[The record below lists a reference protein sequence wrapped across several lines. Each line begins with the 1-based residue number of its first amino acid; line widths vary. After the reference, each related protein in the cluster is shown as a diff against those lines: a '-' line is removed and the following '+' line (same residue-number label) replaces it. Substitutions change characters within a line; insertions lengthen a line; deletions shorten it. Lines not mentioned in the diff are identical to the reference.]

1 MTVHPSTRW
10 WIKGDGTDVVKG
22 LWESVSGKWAG
33 DVDVDDG
40 KVDQLY
46 KEVQDR
52 VTWVKTIGTAEVSV
66 EEIKKNLLKAL
77 KDNSADLEFVTSGM
91 FMHLL

>member
-1 MTVHPSTRW
+1 M
-10 WIKGDGTDVVKG
+10 
-22 LWESVSGKWAG
+22 WESVSGKWAG

>member
-1 MTVHPSTRW
+1 
-10 WIKGDGTDVVKG
+10 

-52 VTWVKTIGTAEVSV
+52 ITWVKTIGTANVSV

>member
-1 MTVHPSTRW
+1 
-10 WIKGDGTDVVKG
+10 